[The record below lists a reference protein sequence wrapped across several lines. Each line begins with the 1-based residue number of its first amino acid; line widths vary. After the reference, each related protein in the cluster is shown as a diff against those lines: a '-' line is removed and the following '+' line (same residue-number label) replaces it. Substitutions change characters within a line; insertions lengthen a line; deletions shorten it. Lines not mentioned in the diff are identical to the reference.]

1 MHAWIFDTLAVGCWI
16 DAAGDLEKRTPIEP
30 IVDRGKSFRKRENHA
45 QGCFE
50 YTMALSSSSFDAF
63 NGKIQSSALDSV
75 RKSVGIPAD
84 VSFHRSVDP
93 ALATQ
98 LDTLSTR
105 VLSLTNR
112 VLALSQLSAG
122 SASNSS
128 GRKGKDKE
136 AQRLHGQDDVVDR
149 FQSLVV
155 DVVDGLFERTV
166 RSFDLWQ

>member
-1 MHAWIFDTLAVGCWI
+1 
-16 DAAGDLEKRTPIEP
+16 
-30 IVDRGKSFRKRENHA
+30 
-45 QGCFE
+45 
-50 YTMALSSSSFDAF
+50 MALSSSSFDAF

-75 RKSVGIPAD
+75 RKSVGIPTD
-84 VSFHRSVDP
+84 VSFHRSVDS

-128 GRKGKDKE
+128 GRKGKEKE

>member
-1 MHAWIFDTLAVGCWI
+1 MP
-16 DAAGDLEKRTPIEP
+16 K
-30 IVDRGKSFRKRENHA
+30 VDRGISFRKHEN
-45 QGCFE
+45 QECLKRFE

-63 NGKIQSSALDSV
+63 YGKIQTSALDSV
-75 RKSVGIPAD
+75 RKSVGIPTD

-93 ALATQ
+93 VLATQ
-98 LDTLSTR
+98 LDMLSTR

-112 VLALSQLSAG
+112 VLGLSQLSAG
-122 SASNSS
+122 STSNSS

-136 AQRLHGQDDVVDR
+136 TQRLHGQDDVVDS

-166 RSFDLWQ
+166 RSFAPCR